1 MEKLAEKVI
10 GFLIEFTLKIWN
22 DRNSV
27 VHGTPIQHSKLALT
41 AHAHHLV
48 RTEYLYHKFDN
59 ETDPFME
66 DHFKK
71 KVETRLQDNLKALR
85 HWLKRVEASRAR
97 QSLIHEAQAKAR
109 QLQKDNIYIN
119 TEDIIKKSNRD
130 LSKLI
135 HSKAVPSSDSQT
147 TLDRFFRA

>member
-48 RTEYLYHKFDN
+48 RTEYL
-59 ETDPFME
+59 MM
-66 DHFKK
+66 
-71 KVETRLQDNLKALR
+71 RMGR
-85 HWLKRVEASRAR
+85 
-97 QSLIHEAQAKAR
+97 
-109 QLQKDNIYIN
+109 
-119 TEDIIKKSNRD
+119 
-130 LSKLI
+130 
-135 HSKAVPSSDSQT
+135 
-147 TLDRFFRA
+147 